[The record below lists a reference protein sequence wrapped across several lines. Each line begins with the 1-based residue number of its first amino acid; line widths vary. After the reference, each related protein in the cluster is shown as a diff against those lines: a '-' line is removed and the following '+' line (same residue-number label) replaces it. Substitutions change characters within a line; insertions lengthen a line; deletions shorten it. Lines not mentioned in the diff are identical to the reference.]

1 MIVYKGKKNPT
12 NSYLPTDIILIKSN
26 FFLMSS
32 KNPTIQQAREFLKQE
47 ALKEIYEI
55 NDFNRFH
62 TRVFCVI
69 AKYGLQLN
77 AKIENLLSGDEWS
90 NPACKEMLIKRV
102 ELFLDKHI
110 K

>member
-1 MIVYKGKKNPT
+1 MN
-12 NSYLPTDIILIKSN
+12 IKTHI
-26 FFLMSS
+26 
-32 KNPTIQQAREFLKQE
+32 KEQAREFLKQE